1 MKYAQENGASGVIF
15 YDKDIPKELDC
26 YGTECETY
34 LSIPA
39 CVIYDQYSAFV
50 GQRPIRPDEA
60 YIRFQTTPSDT
71 FTFGID
77 GQGRVQKTDWFLYPS
92 MRFAGY
98 QAQW

>member
-1 MKYAQENGASGVIF
+1 MKNAQKHGARGVIF
-15 YDKDIPKELDC
+15 YDKDPPKELNC
-26 YGTECETY
+26 HGKECETY

-39 CVIYDQYSAFV
+39 CIIKDVYSAFV
-50 GQRPIRPDEA
+50 GLGPVRRDT
-60 YIRFQTTPSDT
+60 YVRFQTTPSDT
-71 FTFGID
+71 FSFGID